1 MAGTTGLEPAD
12 SAVTVSGLQVLS
24 TTWKSTDGTRSHWKY
39 VVDNAIVYRDVYRVF
54 PSLTEETVSQTV
66 RTMTVYVVPRTIV
79 SGLPKIT
86 G

>member
-1 MAGTTGLEPAD
+1 
-12 SAVTVSGLQVLS
+12 
-24 TTWKSTDGTRSHWKY
+24 